1 MRKSD
6 FRKGI
11 HKITLLLLSCVLLVT
26 IFVTAAPVQAA
37 TNIVN
42 PNQVYSYNLMKRDI
56 ERLVQEYPDLVMSE
70 SLGQSPYGRDLWAVK
85 LGRGESV
92 LFLNGSHHAR
102 EWMTTSLLMKMLDT
116 YAQAYKTNGKIGA
129 YNVRSL
135 LDQVSIWIVPMV
147 NPDGVT
153 LSQQGTEGLPINL
166 AKTLLKYN
174 GNSTNFTRW
183 KANMQGID
191 LNRQYPANWN
201 TIKNTAST
209 PWYQNYKGK
218 KPAETSEV
226 QMMMELTERI
236 DPEVTISYHSSG
248 EIIFWNFNSLSSNLN
263 RDKTIARTLGNLT
276 GYSLVAPE
284 KNPSGGG
291 YKDWFIQKYGRPGYT
306 IEIASYV
313 GETNVPLRQF
323 DKIWSENKEVG
334 LYSALQSYSLWLNK
348 EKPQYPQR
356 SMSLLSGTELYTKI
370 GASTGGI
377 NLQPQM
383 LQVIAKK
390 GDWYQVQAAEG
401 LGWIHPSPGKLVI
414 VEEILANAEF
424 QQSIPAY
431 KFPDTYA
438 PKVVSLNPQS
448 VQVKG
453 RWGIWL
459 LATTPSGSWW
469 IDGRKA
475 KLVWPIEETVQEPA
489 SDTGITGEE
498 QPDLITTP

>member
-1 MRKSD
+1 MRKSG

-11 HKITLLLLSCVLLVT
+11 HKITLLLFSCVLFVAL
-26 IFVTAAPVQAA
+26 FVTAVPVQAA

-42 PNQVYSYNLMKRDI
+42 PNQVYSYNLMTRDI

-70 SLGQSPYGRDLWAVK
+70 SLGKSPYGRDLWAVK

-102 EWMTTSLLMKMLDT
+102 EWMTTSVLMKMLDT
-116 YAQAYKTNGKIGA
+116 YAQAYKGNGKIGN

-153 LSQQGTEGLPINL
+153 LSQQGTVGLPNDL
-166 AKTLLKYN
+166 AKMLLKYN

-201 TIKNTAST
+201 TIKNSGST

-218 KPAETSEV
+218 KPAEAAEV
-226 QMMMELTERI
+226 QMMMKLTERI

-248 EIIFWNFNSLSSNLN
+248 KIIFWNFNTLSSNLN
-263 RDKTIARTLGNLT
+263 RDKTMARALASLT

-291 YKDWFIQKYGRPGYT
+291 YKDWFIQKYGRPGFT
-306 IEIASYV
+306 IEIASYA
-313 GETNVPLRQF
+313 GESNVPLSQF
-323 DKIWSENKEVG
+323 NKVWSENKEVG

-348 EKPQYPQR
+348 QKLEYPQR
-356 SMSLLSGTELYTKI
+356 STSLLSGTELYSKI
-370 GASTGGI
+370 GAKAGGI
-377 NLQPQM
+377 KLQPQM

-390 GDWYQVQAAEG
+390 GDWYQVLAAEG
-401 LGWIHPSPGKLVI
+401 LGWVHPSPGKLVI
-414 VEEILANAEF
+414 VEEILANAEI

-431 KFPDTYA
+431 KYPDTYA
-438 PKVVSLNPQS
+438 PKVVSLDPQS
-448 VQVKG
+448 VQVTG
-453 RWGIWL
+453 RWGTWL
-459 LATTPSGSWW
+459 LASTPSGSWW

-475 KLVWPIEETVQEPA
+475 KLVWPIEETVQEPV
-489 SDTGITGEE
+489 SETEITR
-498 QPDLITTP
+498 QDSQTL

>member
-1 MRKSD
+1 MRKSV
-6 FRKGI
+6 FCQEI
-11 HKITLLLLSCVLLVT
+11 HKITLLLFSCMLFV
-26 IFVTAAPVQAA
+26 FVTAPPVQAA

-42 PNQVYSYNLMKRDI
+42 PNQVYSYNLMTRDI

-70 SLGQSPYGRDLWAVK
+70 SLGKSPYGRDLWAIK

-92 LFLNGSHHAR
+92 VFLNGSHHAR
-102 EWMTTSLLMKMLDT
+102 EWMTTSVLMKMLDT
-116 YAQAYKTNGKIGA
+116 YAQAYKSNGKIGG

-135 LDQVSIWIVPMV
+135 LDEVSIWIVPMV

-153 LSQQGTEGLPINL
+153 LSQQGTVGLPDNL

-174 GNSTNFTRW
+174 GNSTNFSRW

-191 LNRQYPANWN
+191 LNRQYPASWN
-201 TIKNTAST
+201 TIKNAGST

-218 KPAETSEV
+218 KPAEASEV
-226 QMMMELTERI
+226 QMMMDLTARI

-248 EIIFWNFNSLSSNLN
+248 NIIFWNFNTLSSNLN
-263 RDKTIARTLGNLT
+263 RDKTMARTLANLT

-291 YKDWFIQKYGRPGYT
+291 YKDWFIQEYGRPGFT
-306 IEIASYV
+306 IEIASYA
-313 GETNVPLRQF
+313 GESNVPLTQF
-323 DKIWSENKEVG
+323 NKVWSENKEVG

-348 EKPQYPQR
+348 QKLEYPQR
-356 SMSLLSGTELYTKI
+356 STSLLSGTELYSKV
-370 GASTGGI
+370 GAKAGGI
-377 NLQPQM
+377 QLQPQL

-414 VEEILANAEF
+414 IEEILANAEI

-431 KFPDTYA
+431 KYPDTYA
-438 PKVVSLNPQS
+438 PKVVSLDPQS
-448 VQVKG
+448 VQVTG
-453 RWGIWL
+453 RWGTWL
-459 LATTPSGSWW
+459 QASTPSGSWW

-475 KLVWPIEETVQEPA
+475 KLVWPIEETVQEPV
-489 SDTGITGEE
+489 SETGITSEDS
-498 QPDLITTP
+498 QTL